1 MRWQIN
7 LFALST
13 VACASLVRVAA
24 AQDAPEP
31 PPPPV
36 VDTPEPPPPQELT
49 DEQLARLSE
58 GEAIEIF
65 DERPDKPF
73 DRDTEVR
80 LTGEQLAARGAVD
93 LATALALLPDVSV
106 QEAGRGGST
115 VIIRGASK
123 GQVSVLIDGVL
134 VSDPYYG
141 TFDLTSIPI
150 TDIVQIRLAT
160 TPQSPIDGVG
170 GPGGVIEVH
179 TRDAIGPQ
187 LVIARMASDTLPSFG
202 MSGTARAALSKR
214 LALRIAASGVGGGR
228 SLTLAAPFDMIS
240 ESRRDA
246 AGSLRLEYRA
256 DKRRIVLDGFA
267 NDRHY
272 IVPPSE
278 TTTALQLIDREN
290 NARAAAKLDDTI
302 DDYQIQVQGAFQ
314 YLLRH
319 TRSFS
324 DPTFGFE
331 SAAEKLHANRTGG
344 MALVTHPIGKDA
356 RWAASAT
363 VEHERADVS
372 AGSLMM
378 PIVARGNVTLAEV
391 AGDLQYEHRTVRL
404 DGAVGVAFPFGTDAN
419 PWPEA
424 KLVGKWRPNFGNLEV
439 TATGARKGR
448 VPSLRERFQPGLGD
462 PDLAPEIINHGEVRA
477 IEHIAN
483 RIHIELATFARYQQG
498 TIIGTTQPP
507 DVGKLINL
515 GTVTVGGI
523 DVLAR
528 VRIHPK
534 IEVGGAYNYVRAHSD
549 EKGDDPLSH
558 LPHHKGEAWVQ
569 VAPITGLTVMT
580 RGNFFGESFINQMT
594 RIPPYTAFEVS
605 ASWQLAKEYLAVL
618 RGTDLGDS
626 RPLIRPGVYG
636 PGRTISAVLQATWD

>member
-1 MRWQIN
+1 MRWPTN
-7 LFALST
+7 HLFLYT
-13 VACASLVRVAA
+13 VVYTSLARIAA
-24 AQDAPEP
+24 ADDTPESH
-31 PPPPV
+31 
-36 VDTPEPPPPQELT
+36 DTPEPAAPAELS
-49 DEQLARLSE
+49 DEQLAKLSE

-93 LATALALLPDVSV
+93 LATALTLLPDVSV

-179 TRDAIGPQ
+179 TRDAVGPQ
-187 LVIARMASDTLPSFG
+187 LVIARVGSDTLPTFG
-202 MSGTARAALSKR
+202 ISGTARAALSKHV
-214 LALRIAASGVGGGR
+214 ALRVAASGLGGGR
-228 SLTLAAPFDMIS
+228 SLTLAAPFDSIS
-240 ESRRDA
+240 ENRRDA

-256 DKRRIVLDGFA
+256 DKRRLVLDGFA
-267 NDRHY
+267 NDRRY
-272 IVPPSE
+272 TVPPSE

-290 NARAAAKLDDTI
+290 NGRVAAKLDDTI
-302 DDYQIQVQGAFQ
+302 DDYQVQIQGAFQ

-319 TRSFS
+319 SRSFS
-324 DPTFGFE
+324 DPTFEFE
-331 SAAEKLHANRTGG
+331 SAAEELRANRTGG
-344 MALVTHPIGKDA
+344 LALVTHPIGKDA

-363 VEHERADVS
+363 VEHARADVR

-378 PIVARGNVTLAEV
+378 PTVARGNVTLAEL
-391 AGDLQYEHRTVRL
+391 AGDFQYERRTVRL
-404 DGAVGVAFPFGTDAN
+404 DGAAGVAFPFGTDAN

-424 KLVGKWRPNFGNLEV
+424 KLVAKWRPHFGNLEL

-462 PDLAPEIINHGEVRA
+462 PALAPEIINHAELRA
-477 IEHIAN
+477 IEHIQD
-483 RIHIELATFARYQQG
+483 RIHVELAPFYRYQQG

-507 DVGKLINL
+507 DVGKLVNL
-515 GTVTVGGI
+515 GTVKLYGVDLLGR
-523 DVLAR
+523 VL
-528 VRIHPK
+528 VHPK
-534 IEVGGAYNYVRAHSD
+534 LEVGGAYNYVKAYSD
-549 EKGDDPLSH
+549 QTGDDPLSH
-558 LPHHKGEAWVQ
+558 LPRHRGEAWMQ
-569 VAPITGLTVMT
+569 VALITGLTVTT
-580 RGNFFGESFINQMT
+580 RGNFYGESFINQMT

-605 ASWQLAKEYLAVL
+605 ASWHISKEYLAVL

-636 PGRTISAVLQATWD
+636 AGRTISAVLQATWD